1 MDIAIVVQLGIV
13 LSGFLTLY
21 LAAKW
26 LAYLKRKNT
35 NTELWATVFEGL
47 TQNAI
52 PQEPLKEPKTF
63 IEKKAKRNGQD
74 NDPFNIKQAQSNKN
88 TT

>member
-1 MDIAIVVQLGIV
+1 MDIAMIVQLGVV
-13 LSGFLTLY
+13 LGSSLALY
-21 LAAKW
+21 LAVKAIS
-26 LAYLKRKNT
+26 YLRARNT

-63 IEKKAKRNGQD
+63 IEKKAKRNGED
-74 NDPFNIKQAQSNKN
+74 KDPFNINKVRSNN
-88 TT
+88 DSG